1 LHPEWL
7 LKRQRYSLVFVA
19 AWLWAFLKGAVVR
32 ECSFLGE
39 NGVKLPVNDGR
50 SSWSDSLDQQRTRP
64 GYQLLHRWS
73 TVFCSRAKL
82 YTEQLVN
89 AAIASG
95 NPPVYPD
102 WEAAERAHSLL
113 LAWVH
118 WEALCRAESP
128 TLEVDQE
135 EAFRQLVRTLARV
148 PSHKARRV
156 SQRRY
161 PYDVIIR

>member
-1 LHPEWL
+1 M
-7 LKRQRYSLVFVA
+7 S
-19 AWLWAFLKGAVVR
+19 
-32 ECSFLGE
+32 
-39 NGVKLPVNDGR
+39 LPVNDGR

-73 TVFCSRAKL
+73 TIFCSRAKL
-82 YTEQLVN
+82 YIEELVN

-95 NPPVYPD
+95 NPPVYAD
-102 WEAAERAHSLL
+102 CEVAERARGLL

-118 WEALCRAESP
+118 WEALFRAESP

-135 EAFRQLVRTLARV
+135 EAFRQLVRTLAKV

-156 SQRRY
+156 SQRRH